1 LAITTHPR
9 ALHTQ
14 ETTFLVDA
22 TMCAWFFN
30 GVENQT
36 EIRNDLFLP
45 TIKFR
50 KQPQKN

>member
-9 ALHTQ
+9 SSHTE
-14 ETTFLVDA
+14 ETTLLVDA
-22 TMCAWFFN
+22 TMRAWFFN
-30 GVENQT
+30 GAENQT